1 LNHNCSGNA
10 RDKAALR
17 TTCNKL

>member
-1 LNHNCSGNA
+1 LNHNCNGNA